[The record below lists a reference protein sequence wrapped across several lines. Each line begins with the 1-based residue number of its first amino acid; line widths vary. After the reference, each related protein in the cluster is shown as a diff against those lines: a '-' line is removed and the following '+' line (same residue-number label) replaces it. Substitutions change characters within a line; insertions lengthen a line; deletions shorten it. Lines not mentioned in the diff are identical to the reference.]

1 MIKNRKFKGLV
12 VIGMMLTLF
21 ISGCAGSNPSES
33 TEMTK
38 NSSAKTEKKTIK
50 WLHHYGEDSTR
61 KWIEEVTQL
70 YTEKTGV
77 EFDIQAVSYDEY
89 QTLLK
94 AKISSDDAPDLF
106 DLTATDLAK
115 YVENGYVAD
124 LSDAAFWDNMIN
136 GTKDSSKSDG
146 KNYFMPFEANASA
159 AYYNKD
165 VFEKAGITEL
175 PQTYTEF
182 IAVLEKLQNSGV
194 VPIALGAQE
203 AWTITNDY
211 RADMLQQVL
220 RENPDWMKD
229 MEARNTKFAEDT
241 TFINTLEKFKERH
254 EYGNAEPFGTDWNKA
269 TEMVATGEAA
279 MVINGS
285 WSISAIQEKN
295 PDAKI
300 GCFPV
305 PGTDNP
311 EDTKLT
317 TWSGDGFVVYAKS
330 EVKDEVIDFLSVL
343 TGQESGNLWQNGAK
357 RLSVIKDLPEADDP
371 ALGEISAYMN
381 DGKIF
386 DVSSMQNEFT
396 NEYYDAN
403 IEILTKYL
411 LGEIDTAQKAAE
423 ELDKKFDEI
432 NSRQQ

>member
-1 MIKNRKFKGLV
+1 MIKYRKFKGLV
-12 VIGMMLTLF
+12 AIGMMLTLLVT
-21 ISGCAGSNPSES
+21 GCAGNGSAGTSE
-33 TEMTK
+33 TAENGIDKET
-38 NSSAKTEKKTIK
+38 KKTIK
-50 WLHHYGEDSTR
+50 WLHHYSEDSTR

-106 DLTATDLAK
+106 DLTASDLSK
-115 YVENGYVAD
+115 FVENGYVAD
-124 LSDAAFWDNMIN
+124 LSDAAFWDNLIDSA
-136 GTKDSSKSDG
+136 KESSKSEG

-159 AYYNKD
+159 AYYNKE
-165 VFEKAGITEL
+165 VFENAGITEL
-175 PQTYTEF
+175 PQTYSEF
-182 IAVLEKLQNSGV
+182 IEVLKKLQDSGV
-194 VPIALGAQE
+194 VPIAFGAQE

-220 RENPDWMKD
+220 GENPNWMTD
-229 MEARNTKFAEDT
+229 MEARTTKFAEDT
-241 TFINTLEKFKERH
+241 IFINTLEKFKERH
-254 EYGNAEPFGTDWNKA
+254 QYGNAEQFGTDWNKA

-295 PDAKI
+295 PDVTI

-317 TWSGDGFVVYAKS
+317 TWSGDGFVVYSGS
-330 EVKDEVIDFLSVL
+330 EVRDEVIDFLSVL
-343 TGQESGNLWQNGAK
+343 TGQESGNIWQNDAK
-357 RLSVIKDLPEADDP
+357 RLSVIKDLPAAEDP
-371 ALGEISAYMN
+371 ALGEVSAYMN
-381 DGKIF
+381 EGKIF

-403 IEILTKYL
+403 VEVLTKYL
-411 LGEIDTAQKAAE
+411 LGEIDTAEKAAA
-423 ELDKKFDEI
+423 ELDKKFDDI
-432 NSRQQ
+432 SSRQ